1 MKKIISSLAVASALA
16 TSASAIP
23 LVDGGVGVGVWAM
36 NKPTGNIDLKIPG
49 IIDPAYNLDL
59 AANSGFP
66 ASNATYVFAYLDHPV
81 PIIPNVRLEYVEP
94 EFTGTI
100 GEPVTIS
107 APGVGS
113 ITGEATNTLNMQQID
128 AAFYY
133 DLFGYLPTSLI
144 PFVDLR
150 CDFGFGGKAINGTY
164 VATVSAGG
172 KSASTGNLPVKL
184 LLPYAYINPRVE
196 AFGFGF
202 DLQYKYL
209 SGELIGYKSGMEELS
224 VSVDYRLGIIPFVD
238 PGIEVGYKMQNIT
251 LDSSDLSSLVDT
263 KGSSFGV
270 KTGFEGFYAGVIVD
284 F

>member
-16 TSASAIP
+16 MSANAVP
-23 LVDGGVGVGVWAM
+23 LIDGGVGVGVWAM
-36 NKPTGNIDLKIPG
+36 NEPTGSIDLKIPG
-49 IIDPAYNLDL
+49 VIDPAYNLDL

-66 ASNATYVFAYLDHPV
+66 ASNATYVFAYLDHPI

-94 EFTGTI
+94 EFSGTI
-100 GEPVTIS
+100 GEPVTIKL
-107 APGVGS
+107 PNGNDL
-113 ITGEATNTLNMQQID
+113 TGEAVNTLNMQQLD

-133 DLFGYLPTSLI
+133 DLFGYLPTGLI
-144 PFVDLR
+144 PFIDIK
-150 CDFGFGGKAINGTY
+150 CDFGLGGKAINGSY
-164 VATVSAGG
+164 IATVNAAGQ
-172 KSASTGNLPVKL
+172 SASTGSLPVKL
-184 LLPYAYINPRVE
+184 FLPYAYVNPRVE

-224 VSVDYRLGIIPFVD
+224 ISADYRIGLIPFID

-251 LDSSDLSSLVDT
+251 LDSSDLSELVDT
-263 KGSSFGV
+263 KGSTFGV
-270 KTGFEGFYAGVIVD
+270 KTGFEGFYAGIIVD